1 MRKSTNTGK
10 QMICVLEN
18 SQEETDMSEVYGL
31 IRKLGAT
38 SKYKGF
44 YYVAEAVR
52 MAAKNSGTSRKDHER
67 YLSDRCEK
75 I

>member
-38 SKYKGF
+38 SKYKGY

-52 MAAKNSGTSRKDHER
+52 MAQKIQERPVKITKDIYPIVARK
-67 YLSDRCEK
+67 
-75 I
+75 